1 MSRRRFTKEFKV
13 AAARRLQSGESASAL
28 ARELDVKRAKL
39 YEWASQLDRYGDDAF
54 PGPGRRPC
62 SQPRVERGQQD
73 EARTAALERKVGQQA
88 LEIDF
93 LQQALRR
100 VEDLRHETLVRGGGG
115 SANSCDPRR
124 GKAS

>member
-1 MSRRRFTKEFKV
+1 MSRRRFTREFKV
-13 AAARRLQSGESASAL
+13 AVAQRLLRGESGSAL

-39 YEWASQLDRYGDDAF
+39 YEWAAQLERYGDDAF
-54 PGPGRRPC
+54 PGPGRRPGG
-62 SQPRVERGQQD
+62 QPRIERGRED
-73 EARTAALERKVGQQA
+73 EARVAALERKVGQQA

-100 VEDLRHETLVRGGGG
+100 VETLRHETLVSGGGG
-115 SANSCDPRR
+115 SANLSDPRR

>member
-1 MSRRRFTKEFKV
+1 MTP
-13 AAARRLQSGESASAL
+13 
-28 ARELDVKRAKL
+28 
-39 YEWASQLDRYGDDAF
+39 F
-54 PGPGRRPC
+54 PVPAGG
-62 SQPRVERGQQD
+62 QPRVERGQQD
-73 EARTAALERKVGQQA
+73 EARTAALERKVGRQA

-100 VEDLRHETLVRGGGG
+100 VEDLRHETLVSGGGG

>member
-1 MSRRRFTKEFKV
+1 MSRRRFTKEFKL
-13 AAARRLQSGESASAL
+13 AAVERMRSGESGSAL

-39 YEWASQLDRYGDDAF
+39 YEWAAQLERYGDDAF
-54 PGPGRRPC
+54 PGPGRRPG
-62 SQPRVERGQQD
+62 SQPRVERGRED
-73 EARTAALERKVGQQA
+73 EARVAALERKVGRQA

-100 VEDLRHETLVRGGGG
+100 VEDLRHETLVSGGGG
-115 SANSCDPRR
+115 SANSFDPQR